1 MINYYKKSLKELKKY
16 VRKNKK
22 ITREE
27 WDEYAHNNCLFSAFT
42 IACHKDAYSFKELIR
57 KMKRNIFI

>member
-1 MINYYKKSLKELKKY
+1 MSSYPGVSYINN

-57 KMKRNIFI
+57 KI